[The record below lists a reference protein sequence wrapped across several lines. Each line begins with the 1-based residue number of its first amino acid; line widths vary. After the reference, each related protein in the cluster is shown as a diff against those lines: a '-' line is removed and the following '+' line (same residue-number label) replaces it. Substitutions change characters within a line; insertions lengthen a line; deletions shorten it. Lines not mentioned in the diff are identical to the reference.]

1 MFWRVLGLI
10 EPNALPRATPFSLI
24 RVIDVLRTLSKFE
37 QIFRK
42 KGTIPSTVT
51 SGFTELPPI
60 RQQEELST
68 TARQGYV
75 ETVLVQKASGLLNK
89 TQDYD
94 ICFLTLT
101 LINGQNGD
109 IVVAALEFELY
120 LSLLLLIL

>member
-1 MFWRVLGLI
+1 M
-10 EPNALPRATPFSLI
+10 
-24 RVIDVLRTLSKFE
+24 
-37 QIFRK
+37 
-42 KGTIPSTVT
+42 VT

-68 TARQGYV
+68 TVGQGYV
-75 ETVLVQKASGLLNK
+75 EPVLVQKESRLLNE

-109 IVVAALEFELY
+109 IIVVTLEFELY